1 MSQEEHPWGLDTTV
15 NAVSHFHD
23 PTLISVFKEVL
34 GRGVANFIDRD
45 REHTASRFWPGSF
58 QDRQPWLPL
67 KLQEDAEVY
76 LQSASQG
83 LSSGAI
89 ITIGPNGFVR
99 EKPWT
104 WDPLSLLHVFT
115 LPPAGLA

>member
-45 REHTASRFWPGSF
+45 REPSKS
-58 QDRQPWLPL
+58 PL
-67 KLQEDAEVY
+67 HDFPKVPCLH
-76 LQSASQG
+76 
-83 LSSGAI
+83 
-89 ITIGPNGFVR
+89 
-99 EKPWT
+99 
-104 WDPLSLLHVFT
+104 PLT
-115 LPPAGLA
+115 